1 MTLYP
6 SQASIAPMNTLRLLK
21 TNEVNA
27 PALVVAGSLPIKQ
40 LRYDASTDFRVYVLG
55 VVPSGVVFPPLL
67 DRPAGPQSRRGRL
80 PEQHER
86 EAPEPLGPVV
96 LRGPVAR
103 LPGLLEVQLVRLQ
116 RRSGRLGDT

>member
-67 DRPAGPQSRRGRL
+67 DRPAGLAEDPSSGEVYSESVAGQKL
-80 PEQHER
+80 PR
-86 EAPEPLGPVV
+86 S
-96 LRGPVAR
+96 VAR
-103 LPGLLEVQLVRLQ
+103 G
-116 RRSGRLGDT
+116 